1 MVLVGR
7 THPQNAAVKTE
18 ALALDVHNITVLETS
33 SRGHEGSLVQVSIEL
48 LGLAVD
54 LLGGI
59 EALETVLLEGVE
71 EDGLGHVETS
81 DEIEEV
87 LVLFGLS
94 SGELLLGHGQQRAVE
109 VVDAVEEVLSE
120 TLDGELAGG
129 VHVALVALNEVAGFG
144 DGAEPFVLIG
154 NSG

>member
-1 MVLVGR
+1 MALVGR
-7 THPQNAAVKTE
+7 THPENAAVKTE

-59 EALETVLLEGVE
+59 EALEAVLLEGGE
-71 EDGLGHVETS
+71 EDMLGHVETS

-94 SGELLLGHGQQRAVE
+94 SGELLRGHGQQRAVE
-109 VVDAVEEVLSE
+109 VVDAVEEVLGE
-120 TLDGELAGG
+120 TLDSELAGG
-129 VHVALVALNEVAGFG
+129 VHVALVALNKVAGFG
-144 DGAEPFVLIG
+144 DRA
-154 NSG
+154 

>member
-1 MVLVGR
+1 MALVGR
-7 THPQNAAVKTE
+7 THPENAAVKTE

-59 EALETVLLEGVE
+59 EALEAVLLEGGE
-71 EDGLGHVETS
+71 EDMLGHVETS

-87 LVLFGLS
+87 LVLLGLS
-94 SGELLLGHGQQRAVE
+94 SGELLRGHGQQRAVE
-109 VVDAVEEVLSE
+109 VVDAVEEVLGE
-120 TLDGELAGG
+120 TLDSELAGG
-129 VHVALVALNEVAGFG
+129 VHVALVALNKVAGFG
-144 DGAEPFVLIG
+144 DRA
-154 NSG
+154 